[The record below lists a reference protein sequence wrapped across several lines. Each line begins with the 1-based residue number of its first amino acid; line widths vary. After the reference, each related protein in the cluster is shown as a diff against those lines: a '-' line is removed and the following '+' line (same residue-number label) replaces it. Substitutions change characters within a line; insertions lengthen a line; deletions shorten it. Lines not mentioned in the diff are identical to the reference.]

1 MKKFLFMFIITFIS
15 IFVINIDGVYATK
28 ECRYGIKDKD
38 GKWKELYVIQV
49 NNWSDYFPD
58 IDKSPAFKG
67 FSGSDTDPMSQV
79 KEGYYIKTLKR
90 DRTTLNLKI
99 YLAIFPNKDVY
110 DELNQECPAILNYTY
125 DEQKGGLIT
134 DGGLVTPGS
143 VDFAYAIYN
152 DDLNSDQTTG
162 IKNFRQRFLGEN
174 VQVAKGELIESKY
187 KDASDE
193 ELNELHSKYNCI
205 TYTSMIDR
213 LKRYK
218 NEVGTC
224 DNNSKFTYEYEK
236 LYSLCESFRATST
249 YTDEEED
256 GISAK
261 SCMTACSNLKDDV
274 AEICTREATGVKC
287 GSLGQKIVKWIYKII
302 RMVRY
307 VIPIII
313 IIFSILDYIK
323 AIGSDSEDE
332 MKKATSKF
340 FKRLIVAAIIFIIPF
355 ILEFI
360 LGIFHLPGLNSSNP
374 FCAN

>member
-1 MKKFLFMFIITFIS
+1 M
-15 IFVINIDGVYATK
+15 
-28 ECRYGIKDKD
+28 
-38 GKWKELYVIQV
+38 
-49 NNWSDYFPD
+49 
-58 IDKSPAFKG
+58 
-67 FSGSDTDPMSQV
+67 
-79 KEGYYIKTLKR
+79 
-90 DRTTLNLKI
+90 
-99 YLAIFPNKDVY
+99 
-110 DELNQECPAILNYTY
+110 
-125 DEQKGGLIT
+125 
-134 DGGLVTPGS
+134 
-143 VDFAYAIYN
+143 
-152 DDLNSDQTTG
+152 
-162 IKNFRQRFLGEN
+162 
-174 VQVAKGELIESKY
+174 
-187 KDASDE
+187 
-193 ELNELHSKYNCI
+193 
-205 TYTSMIDR
+205 
-213 LKRYK
+213 
-218 NEVGTC
+218 
-224 DNNSKFTYEYEK
+224 
-236 LYSLCESFRATST
+236 CESFRATST
-249 YTDEEED
+249 YTDEDED

-313 IIFSILDYIK
+313 IILSILDYIK